1 MAIRARQLITSKG
14 SPENYFLHFILGRIS
29 VAMETSND
37 PKEFQNNSIKQSLEI
52 TIPLR

>member
-14 SPENYFLHFILGRIS
+14 SPENYLHFILGRIS

-52 TIPLR
+52 MIPLR